1 MTPRKFRQA
10 LFEALKNEKW
20 DEVESL
26 NEEKELLNEVVQ
38 SRAFRS
44 ELVMF
49 APMLKERALKS
60 LVEIGADFNRH
71 DAGDAPDGV
80 YALDACIIRNC
91 YLNTKVLLE
100 NGADPNICF
109 ALHALPYLDDPKDQ
123 IRMCEL
129 LLDHGADIHI
139 SPDSLP
145 GYTPILKAI
154 ENNALELVE
163 YLKSRGAIEPD
174 FDAIEERTLDL
185 DTFQTRLESACREFW
200 RAMQD
205 EYPTETFCLFG
216 LETDSDFVIVNG
228 LVDTEEAVDRDQ
240 RKRKKVDSYIARVS
254 LDSDSEF
261 YGKAEPYLNELSLEL
276 NSVNEQEESDRET
289 TKRIKQTKKILEST
303 LKSLDNEGLFG
314 TGKEREKIILL
325 VSIIDAD
332 DGEWKTMISIAKRLN
347 PRSVYK
353 QYIDGLKQ

>member
-10 LFEALKNEKW
+10 LFEAIEDQDWAELERLKQN
-20 DEVESL
+20 DELVG
-26 NEEKELLNEVVQ
+26 EVLM
-38 SRAFRS
+38 SRAFQSEFVSVVS
-44 ELVMF
+44 ELDQ
-49 APMLKERALKS
+49 EALRS
-60 LVEIGADFNRH
+60 LIAMGCDVNKH
-71 DAGDAPDGV
+71 DAGKANSGIYPLETCVSENNFDNAR
-80 YALDACIIRNC
+80 I
-91 YLNTKVLLE
+91 LLE
-100 NGADPNICF
+100 HNANPNICD
-109 ALHALPYLDDPKDQ
+109 ALLELTEIDNSHDQ

-129 LLDHGADIHI
+129 LLNHGAHI
-139 SPDSLP
+139 NKAPETLP
-145 GYTPILKAI
+145 EFTPIVNAI

-174 FDAIEERTLDL
+174 FDAVEERTLDL
-185 DTFQTRLESACREFW
+185 ETFQTRLESACREFW
-200 RAMQD
+200 CAMQN

-228 LVDTEEAVDRDQ
+228 LVDTEEAVERDQ

-276 NSVNEQEESDRET
+276 NSVNEQEELDRET
-289 TKRIKQTKKILEST
+289 TKRMKQTKKILEST
-303 LKSLDNEGLFG
+303 LKNLDNEGLFG

-332 DGEWKTMISIAKRLN
+332 DGEWKTMMSIAKRLN

-353 QYIDGLKQ
+353 QFLEGTK